1 MQKNMILDNIKNA
14 PIYHGVHKRLKQAFD
29 FLETIDIG
37 KLSEGT
43 FEVDGNNIK
52 AIIGT
57 NKLKSKDDA
66 LLEAHQKY
74 IDIHIPLSGN
84 ETFGWK
90 SIKTIEK
97 STDKYDSEN
106 DIEFFNDS
114 PATYFTVSPG
124 DFVIFLSEDAHAPLI
139 GSGTLNKIIFKI
151 SID

>member
-1 MQKNMILDNIKNA
+1 MILDNIKNA
-14 PIYHGVHKRLKQAFD
+14 PLYYGVHKRLKQAFNY
-29 FLETIDIG
+29 LETIDTDKG
-37 KLSEGT
+37 SEGT

-52 AIIGT
+52 AIIST
-57 NKLKSKDDA
+57 NELKNKDDA

-74 IDIHIPLSGN
+74 LDIHVPISGN

-90 SIKTIEK
+90 SIKAIEK
-97 STDKYDSEN
+97 SRGKYDSER
-106 DIEFFNDS
+106 DIEFFNDT

-139 GSGTLNKIIFKI
+139 GAGTLNKIIFKI